1 MEIVFNNLFRLDISN
16 QELVELKAPA
26 EKKDL
31 KAYIQELLDKIL
43 VDSDRKGFAFESD
56 TTEIHTLIKQIIS
69 TSDAGD
75 ENYLSA
81 SAAIAK
87 RLLDKEIA
95 SDKRNNLKVE
105 LQKGVVVISLL
116 KYDDGQKKIIISKA
130 DYDGFLDGETYT
142 NRSGFPLKRKI
153 YKAFMAEVNAEDQ
166 IFKVSVYDTHSTF
179 TVYWWRD
186 FLELRELYTDEYNT
200 EEVFSAIE
208 SKLLSPIKKKYKAD
222 YITLWNASVHYF
234 RVKPEFSA
242 ENFIS
247 DILNGYKPFDQ
258 ELNPSD
264 LVEKA
269 TTVFE
274 KGKFDKKFTIV
285 SDRISKKFKK
295 SIALTPQIDLNLKSD
310 IKNLENT
317 IMRYKQSNGDKWVM
331 IKSEDGFE
339 YFRDTNILP

>member
-1 MEIVFNNLFRLDISN
+1 M
-16 QELVELKAPA
+16 
-26 EKKDL
+26 
-31 KAYIQELLDKIL
+31 
-43 VDSDRKGFAFESD
+43 
-56 TTEIHTLIKQIIS
+56 
-69 TSDAGD
+69 
-75 ENYLSA
+75 
-81 SAAIAK
+81 
-87 RLLDKEIA
+87 
-95 SDKRNNLKVE
+95 
-105 LQKGVVVISLL
+105 
-116 KYDDGQKKIIISKA
+116 
-130 DYDGFLDGETYT
+130 
-142 NRSGFPLKRKI
+142 
-153 YKAFMAEVNAEDQ
+153 
-166 IFKVSVYDTHSTF
+166 
-179 TVYWWRD
+179 
-186 FLELRELYTDEYNT
+186 
-200 EEVFSAIE
+200 
-208 SKLLSPIKKKYKAD
+208 
-222 YITLWNASVHYF
+222 HYF

-247 DILNGYKPFDQ
+247 DILNGYKPFDK

-317 IMRYKQSNGDKWVM
+317 IMRYRQSNGDKWVM